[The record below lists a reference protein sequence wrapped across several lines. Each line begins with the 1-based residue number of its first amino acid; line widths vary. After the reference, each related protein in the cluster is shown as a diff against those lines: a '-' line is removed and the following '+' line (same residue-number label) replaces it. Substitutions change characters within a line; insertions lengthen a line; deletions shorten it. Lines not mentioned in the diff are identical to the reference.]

1 MSIYQLVGTQFMS
14 EQTLYGN
21 VGTSIGFSLDNA
33 LLVSSN
39 GTGKTEKL
47 HVERLLL
54 IFTVV
59 TASVT
64 VFSNTP
70 TSAPSPVPTPSPTA
84 AYSQFTE
91 KQALSGGSSFVYTVA
106 ITAQGNICVGAPES
120 GG

>member
-1 MSIYQLVGTQFMS
+1 MS

-54 IFTVV
+54 IFNCGNSLGDRVFQHSHFGSISCADPISYGCILAVYGEAGFVRRIVV
-59 TASVT
+59 WLYRCYYCSRKYLCR
-64 VFSNTP
+64 
-70 TSAPSPVPTPSPTA
+70 SP
-84 AYSQFTE
+84 
-91 KQALSGGSSFVYTVA
+91 
-106 ITAQGNICVGAPES
+106 
-120 GG
+120 